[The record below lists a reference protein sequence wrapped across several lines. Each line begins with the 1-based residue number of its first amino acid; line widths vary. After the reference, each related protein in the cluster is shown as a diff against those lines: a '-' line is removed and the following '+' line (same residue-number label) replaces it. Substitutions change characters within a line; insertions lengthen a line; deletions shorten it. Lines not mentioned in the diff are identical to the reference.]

1 MADYAVRF
9 FTTKS
14 EEKTMRR
21 LKQVNRQRKARFE
34 SLEGRRLLS
43 ANSYKLSPTD
53 AVAEV
58 QSSQLVGDDI
68 GIPRSG
74 RLTKVVSGMVYGGN
88 PDLD

>member
-1 MADYAVRF
+1 MADEAVRF

-14 EEKTMRR
+14 EENMRR
-21 LKQVNRQRKARFE
+21 SNQVNGQRKARFE

-53 AVAEV
+53 TVAEV
-58 QSSQLVGDDI
+58 QSSQLLGDEI
-68 GIPRSG
+68 GVPRSG
-74 RLTKVVSGMVYGGN
+74 RITKVVSGMVYGGN

>member
-1 MADYAVRF
+1 MADEAVRF

-14 EEKTMRR
+14 EENMRR
-21 LKQVNRQRKARFE
+21 SNQVNGQRKARFE

-53 AVAEV
+53 TVAEV
-58 QSSQLVGDDI
+58 QSSQLLGDEI

-74 RLTKVVSGMVYGGN
+74 RITKVVSGMVYGGN

>member
-1 MADYAVRF
+1 MNRLNQPPR
-9 FTTKS
+9 S
-14 EEKTMRR
+14 RR
-21 LKQVNRQRKARFE
+21 AIFE

-58 QSSQLVGDDI
+58 QTNSSRGYDI
-68 GIPRSG
+68 GVSQSARI
-74 RLTKVVSGMVYGGN
+74 TKVVSGMVYTGN